1 MHEQRWFKGIGM
13 LDWLDPKEFYSG
25 NWIISEKSAKDQ
37 FGNVFS
43 VVLKKSEFDLRY
55 TTL

>member
-1 MHEQRWFKGIGM
+1 M

-25 NWIISEKSAKDQ
+25 NWVLSEKLVKDQ
-37 FGNVFS
+37 FGFAFS
-43 VVLKKSEFDLRY
+43 IVRNKSEFDLRY